1 MPIIEI
7 LTLTG
12 IFITMVIQIVQLIQN
27 GTFESEC
34 GCCSLKHDDGQNK
47 NINVHI
53 DLSNDLSTD

>member
-7 LTLTG
+7 LTLT
-12 IFITMVIQIVQLIQN
+12 TVVVSMVIQIVQMIQN

-47 NINVHI
+47 DINIHI
-53 DLSNDLSTD
+53 DLSSDSTSD

>member
-12 IFITMVIQIVQLIQN
+12 IFITMVIQVIQLISS

-34 GCCSLKHDDGQNK
+34 GCCSLKHEEDGQNK
-47 NINVHI
+47 NINIHI
-53 DLSNDLSTD
+53 DLSSD